1 MKAAIIGCG
10 YVGMAIAKHWRS
22 QGIDVLATTT
32 QEKRVA
38 ALSALADSVEVL
50 TGTDADQL
58 IEALS
63 DRQIVLL
70 SVASKRGASYADTY
84 LNTAKTIARVLP
96 QTPVEQLIYTS
107 TCSVYGDHRGAW
119 VTEMMPPTPA
129 TDNGKIIEKTEEVLL
144 SAATPQQKV
153 CILRLGGIYGPG
165 RTLKKIYSRAA
176 GTTRPGQGKEAT
188 NWVHLNDIVSGIDWA
203 KEKQLA
209 GIYNLVQEEVPTVR
223 ELIERVCDRHHLTAV
238 KWDESQPSTRKN
250 VRVSNAKIKS
260 TGYQFIHPNFYT

>member
-32 QEKRVA
+32 QEKRVPE
-38 ALSALADSVEVL
+38 LSALADSVKVL
-50 TGTDADQL
+50 TGTDANQL
-58 IEALS
+58 TEALA
-63 DRQIVLL
+63 DRQVVLL

-84 LNTAKTIARVLP
+84 LSTAKTIAAVLP
-96 QTPVEQLIYTS
+96 HTPVEQLIYTS
-107 TCSVYGDHRGAW
+107 SCSVYGDHQGAW
-119 VTEMMPPTPA
+119 VTELMPPMPA
-129 TDNGKIIEKTEEVLL
+129 TDNGKIIEKTEAALL
-144 SAATPQQKV
+144 SATTPTQKV

-176 GTTRPGQGKEAT
+176 GTTRPGAGKEAT
-188 NWVHLNDIVSGIDWA
+188 NWVHLDDIVHGIDWA
-203 KEKQLA
+203 RKHQLS

-223 ELIERVCDRHHLTAV
+223 KLIERVCDRHHLTPV

-250 VRVSNAKIKS
+250 VRVSNAKIKG
-260 TGYQFIHPNFYT
+260 TGYQFVHPIFYP